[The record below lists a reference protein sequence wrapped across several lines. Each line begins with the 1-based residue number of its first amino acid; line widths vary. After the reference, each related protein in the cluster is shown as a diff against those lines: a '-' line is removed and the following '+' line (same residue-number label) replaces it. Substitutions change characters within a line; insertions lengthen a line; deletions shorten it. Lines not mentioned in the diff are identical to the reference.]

1 MRFPAL
7 LISFFVGFL
16 SLGAETLWVRTYAFG
31 NESTPHALA
40 VVLALYLLGIARGAA
55 IGGDKCRTSDR
66 IVDVA
71 TVSILAASTVLMA
84 SPLLIVLLPFTS
96 VVLAVLIFLP
106 AMLFSICFPICHHL
120 GTVAG
125 TGKTGRSL
133 SRVYASNIA
142 GSMCGPLAINFGL
155 LEFATTQTAFV
166 VLGAAGI
173 GLAAVLA
180 SRNAPDE
187 RRDTPRATPL
197 SKISLAAGTVAVVA
211 LILAPMSANH
221 LIGRLASLHAPIRHI
236 VETRQGIVVAHADDA
251 KGDVIYG
258 GNVYDGRTNLD
269 PRVNSNGLNR
279 IIMLAAL
286 HPKPKRVLM
295 LGLSVGSWQHIVNG
309 FPGVERVDVLE
320 INPGYLELARHYEA
334 QQRAVADPRVNVIIG
349 DGRKYLRQHPETT
362 YDLVIM
368 NTTWHWRMYSALLL
382 SQEFLTVLRKHMT
395 PDAFLAFNT
404 TGSGDAL
411 KTAATVFPHAYAYES
426 FVVAGAT
433 DWRQKLAAPG
443 AQAALRNIKPG
454 GVPLFG
460 PGDSDVIRQFLSPAL
475 SKDLDEVAQ
484 SVGRPLEVI
493 TDRNLITEYRY
504 GRQSIWPSI
513 WPSILARR

>member
-7 LISFFVGFL
+7 FISFFVGFL
-16 SLGAETLWVRTYAFG
+16 SLGAETVWVRTYAFA

-55 IGGDKCRTSDR
+55 IGGDKCRSSDR
-66 IVDVA
+66 IVDDA
-71 TVSILAASTVLMA
+71 IASILGASAVLIA
-84 SPLLIVLLPFTS
+84 SPVLIALLPFTS

-142 GSMCGPLAINFGL
+142 GSMCGPLAVNFGL
-155 LEFATTQTAFV
+155 LEVATTQTAFV

-173 GLAAVLA
+173 GLAVVLA
-180 SRNAPDE
+180 IRNAPG
-187 RRDTPRATPL
+187 TQLARA
-197 SKISLAAGTVAVVA
+197 SLAAGAVAVAGLIVA
-211 LILAPMSANH
+211 PLSANH
-221 LIGRLASLHAPIRHI
+221 LIGRLASYHAPIRHI

-286 HPKPKRVLM
+286 QPKPKRVLM

-309 FPGVERVDVLE
+309 FPLVEHIDILE

-334 QQRAVADPRVNVIIG
+334 QHRAITDPRANVIIG
-349 DGRKYLRQHPETT
+349 DGRKYLRQHPDTK

-368 NTTWHWRMYSALLL
+368 NTTWHWRMYASLLL
-382 SQEFLTVLRKHMT
+382 SREFLTLIREHMT
-395 PDAFLAFNT
+395 PDAFVTFNT

-411 KTAATVFPHAYAYES
+411 KTAAAVFPHAYVYEN

-433 DWRQKLAAPG
+433 DWRQKLATPG
-443 AQAALRNIKPG
+443 AEAALRGIKPA

-460 PGDSDVIRQFLSPAL
+460 PHDSDLISQFLAPTL
-475 SKDLDEVAQ
+475 TKDEAVVAQ

-504 GRQSIWPSI
+504 GHQSIW
-513 WPSILARR
+513 ARH